1 MPSPALSRR
10 DFLKRTSL
18 ASAAAV
24 TFPYVSRAQGGASPN
39 NKLNI
44 AIVGCGGRGRAHVT
58 AYAATENIVAALD
71 GQKVFLAQHRA
82 AMEADAERARE
93 AVRQVYSALGD
104 LANTIVRRVN

>member
-1 MPSPALSRR
+1 MLNDLA
-10 DFLKRTSL
+10 RTL
-18 ASAAAV
+18 EKQ
-24 TFPYVSRAQGGASPN
+24 R
-39 NKLNI
+39 
-44 AIVGCGGRGRAHVT
+44 
-58 AYAATENIVAALD
+58 AATENIVAALD